1 MATFG
6 PWPNMHRPEITYDP
20 TMPDEIRKAV
30 SPLVEK
36 WAWLAP
42 SWVRTLDV
50 SNETEG
56 DYYARVTTNFDYRRA
71 SIFVAPQWLEESNEE
86 REHYLV
92 HEFCHL
98 FQSPLVNWIQRLI
111 DRLAQEGT
119 PFAQE
124 LHDRLAEHCEG
135 TTTDLA
141 RALLEEGS
149 AFDREARQMRI
160 ANVVLGPGRR
170 ETDALLGSLGD
181 PEAVTG
187 EPINVTTPNG
197 VEL

>member
-1 MATFG
+1 
-6 PWPNMHRPEITYDP
+6 MHRPEITYDP

-42 SWVRTLDV
+42 SWVRSLCV
-50 SNETEG
+50 SNDAAGEHI
-56 DYYARVTTNFDYRRA
+56 ARVESQVRYRRA
-71 SIFVAPQWLEESNEE
+71 SVFVSPHWLEEGDEE

-92 HEFCHL
+92 HELCHL
-98 FQSPLVNWIQRLI
+98 FQSPLVDWVSRVI
-111 DRLAQEGT
+111 DRLADEGSQL
-119 PFAQE
+119 AQE

-141 RALLEEGS
+141 RALLEKSPKALGADWMTSQELEERLSRLRAQGATFSQPAGVTFTEPEGFS
-149 AFDREARQMRI
+149 VPA
-160 ANVVLGPGRR
+160 
-170 ETDALLGSLGD
+170 
-181 PEAVTG
+181 G
-187 EPINVTTPNG
+187 EQPNG